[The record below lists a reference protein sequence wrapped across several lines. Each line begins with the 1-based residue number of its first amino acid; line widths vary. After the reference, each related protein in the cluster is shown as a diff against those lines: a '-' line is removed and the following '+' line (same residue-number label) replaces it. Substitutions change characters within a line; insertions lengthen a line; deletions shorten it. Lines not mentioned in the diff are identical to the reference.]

1 MRTEHT
7 RARMRT
13 ETEPLL
19 LDTHVWIWLNEGVA
33 QLPLEMRRQ
42 IDQAGARDGVLV
54 SVMSVWR

>member
-1 MRTEHT
+1 
-7 RARMRT
+7 MRT